1 LKGLG
6 TVIVTRAGAQGSI
19 PFAFTVSTFVMSN
32 YVAAIVRPLAGML
45 RTVALLLHWAGF
57 GVMREGSGSEW
68 AGDSLVLRDKQ
79 EEAHSQEN

>member
-1 LKGLG
+1 
-6 TVIVTRAGAQGSI
+6 VAQDDRK
-19 PFAFTVSTFVMSN
+19 A
-32 YVAAIVRPLAGML
+32 
-45 RTVALLLHWAGF
+45 